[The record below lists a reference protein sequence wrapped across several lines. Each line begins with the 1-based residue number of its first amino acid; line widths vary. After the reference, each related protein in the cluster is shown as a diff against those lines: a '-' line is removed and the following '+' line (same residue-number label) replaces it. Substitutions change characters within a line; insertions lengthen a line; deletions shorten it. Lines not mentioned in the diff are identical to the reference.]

1 MQNNYVI
8 VNNVGYI
15 KNVKLKFNKGNLGML
30 FVVTIIKVGREL
42 VQSYDLGI
50 VSIWIWLIVMNHV
63 KMKVNRYFISYID
76 KLLHTER

>member
-1 MQNNYVI
+1 
-8 VNNVGYI
+8 
-15 KNVKLKFNKGNLGML
+15 ML

>member
-15 KNVKLKFNKGNLGML
+15 KNVKLKFNTGNLGML

-42 VQSYDLGI
+42 VQSYDQGI

>member
-15 KNVKLKFNKGNLGML
+15 KNVKLKFNKGNSGML

>member
-1 MQNNYVI
+1 
-8 VNNVGYI
+8 
-15 KNVKLKFNKGNLGML
+15 ML

-42 VQSYDLGI
+42 VQSYDQGI